1 MFVFCTDKLKLESMV
16 GDATHSKQQGAM
28 MSSCR
33 RAAFD
38 TVVCV
43 SRMQISQPVAH
54 TVADS
59 RPEDSEPQAVIE
71 GIKLGNVEV
80 ASQ

>member
-1 MFVFCTDKLKLESMV
+1 ML
-16 GDATHSKQQGAM
+16 
-28 MSSCR
+28 SCR

-43 SRMQISQPVAH
+43 SRMQISQPVPR

-59 RPEDSEPQAVIE
+59 RPKDSEPQAVIE
-71 GIKLGNVEV
+71 GIKPGNVEV

>member
-1 MFVFCTDKLKLESMV
+1 ML
-16 GDATHSKQQGAM
+16 
-28 MSSCR
+28 SCR

-38 TVVCV
+38 TVVRV

-59 RPEDSEPQAVIE
+59 RPKDSEPQAAIE
-71 GIKLGNVEV
+71 GIKLGDVEV
-80 ASQ
+80 SSQ

>member
-1 MFVFCTDKLKLESMV
+1 MFVFCADKLKLESMV
-16 GDATHSKQQGAM
+16 GDASRSKPWGATM
-28 MSSCR
+28 LSCR

-38 TVVCV
+38 TVVHV
-43 SRMQISQPVAH
+43 SRTQISQPVAR

-59 RPEDSEPQAVIE
+59 RPKDSELQAVIE
-71 GIKLGNVEV
+71 EIKLGNMEV